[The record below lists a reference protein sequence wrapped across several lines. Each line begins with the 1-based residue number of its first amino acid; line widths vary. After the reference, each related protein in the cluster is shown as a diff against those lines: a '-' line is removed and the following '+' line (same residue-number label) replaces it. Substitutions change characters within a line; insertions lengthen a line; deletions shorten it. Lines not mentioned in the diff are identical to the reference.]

1 MKNILTKLLTIAKEV
16 PKMEKDGTN
25 TLQNYKYLSETQV
38 KETMRE
44 LLCKHGVVFVQSST
58 QKALTQIG
66 TTKAGAAN
74 WMTSMRVDY
83 KFYDA
88 ESGEFVEG
96 WYEADGVDTQ
106 DKGAYKA
113 VTGAVKNIFMN
124 NFLIPTGND
133 PENDS
138 KAAKKSYAN
147 SPSQSQKPVAKKEN
161 GPALNWNKEEV
172 TEILNSGIW
181 ELKTGVGQ
189 SSGKPWYML
198 VTASQRGF
206 ITEQTY
212 NYIKDSKGTKSQSVA
227 AEEVFN

>member
-1 MKNILTKLLTIAKEV
+1 MKNILMKLLAIAKEV

-25 TLQNYKYLSETQV
+25 ELQHYKYLSETQV
-38 KETMRE
+38 KEVMRE

-88 ESGEFVEG
+88 ESGEFIEG
-96 WYEADGVDTQ
+96 CYEADGVDTQ

-124 NFLIPTGND
+124 NFLIPTDND

-138 KAAKKSYAN
+138 KAAKKSYNNVSKLDAPKPNTIILEDGSQLVKGVKNGRPWFGLKSKDGTMTWLKEDEYMASIPKAN
-147 SPSQSQKPVAKKEN
+147 LEDLP
-161 GPALNWNKEEV
+161 
-172 TEILNSGIW
+172 
-181 ELKTGVGQ
+181 
-189 SSGKPWYML
+189 
-198 VTASQRGF
+198 F
-206 ITEQTY
+206 
-212 NYIKDSKGTKSQSVA
+212 
-227 AEEVFN
+227 